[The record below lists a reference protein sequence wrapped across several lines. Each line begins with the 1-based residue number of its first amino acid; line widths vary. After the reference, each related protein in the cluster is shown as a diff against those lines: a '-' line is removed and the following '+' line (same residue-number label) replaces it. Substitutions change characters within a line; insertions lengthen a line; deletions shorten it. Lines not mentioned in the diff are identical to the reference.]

1 MPIQNQMIVLDQFD
15 QSPVVV
21 FTARHIEMQINGGN
35 RWVSLTQ
42 SLHKANGKMIY
53 DSGPLQIN
61 GQPMFSA
68 FQMDLKSRTI
78 NLIGFSKSVQHYVDD
93 GKGAP
98 QIPQG
103 AMLHPG
109 RLDGASSTLLLRE
122 DPLVPGFMPAG
133 GFVPGGGRPL
143 WINEV
148 QVLPVPD
155 LPLNPKR

>member
-1 MPIQNQMIVLDQFD
+1 
-15 QSPVVV
+15 
-21 FTARHIEMQINGGN
+21 
-35 RWVSLTQ
+35 
-42 SLHKANGKMIY
+42 
-53 DSGPLQIN
+53 
-61 GQPMFSA
+61 
-68 FQMDLKSRTI
+68 
-78 NLIGFSKSVQHYVDD
+78 
-93 GKGAP
+93 
-98 QIPQG
+98 
-103 AMLHPG
+103 MLHPG